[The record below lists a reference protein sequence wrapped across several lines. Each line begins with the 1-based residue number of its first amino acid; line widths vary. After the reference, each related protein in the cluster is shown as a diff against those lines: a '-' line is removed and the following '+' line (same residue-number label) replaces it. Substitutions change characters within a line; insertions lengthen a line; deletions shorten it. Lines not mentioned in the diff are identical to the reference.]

1 MLINRKWTGARCAF
15 LFHKEEFFGLA
26 RRDYIIG
33 MRGVKTKKEIET
45 ELTSWKA
52 PNAGVIER
60 NARYINKL
68 RAELAEQNKG

>member
-1 MLINRKWTGARCAF
+1 
-15 LFHKEEFFGLA
+15 
-26 RRDYIIG
+26 
-33 MRGVKTKKEIET
+33 MRGVKTKKEIEK